1 MYCKLD
7 IYLETKVGC
16 EDGAPV
22 PASNVGLTISLD
34 FLKRP
39 GLPSPAPSSPGD
51 ATAGD
56 GLLTLILRA
65 ASSLILRTLL
75 LDPGEEGEEGAAE
88 ASFCSLWFQRPMRP
102 EVLPLRTDL
111 SFDMASLILDHLFP
125 THSPFPRTRELRTSG
140 ALDQD

>member
-1 MYCKLD
+1 MD
-7 IYLETKVGC
+7 SYLATKVGC
-16 EDGAPV
+16 EDGAAA

-75 LDPGEEGEEGAAE
+75 LDRGEEGEEGAAAV

-111 SFDMASLILDHLFP
+111 SFDM
-125 THSPFPRTRELRTSG
+125 PRF
-140 ALDQD
+140 

>member
-1 MYCKLD
+1 MD
-7 IYLETKVGC
+7 SYLETKVGC
-16 EDGAPV
+16 EEGAAE

-75 LDPGEEGEEGAAE
+75 DPGEEGEEGAAAV
-88 ASFCSLWFQRPMRP
+88 ASFSLWFQRPMSP
-102 EVLPLRTDL
+102 EVLPLRTVL
-111 SFDMASLILDHLFP
+111 SFDM
-125 THSPFPRTRELRTSG
+125 PRF
-140 ALDQD
+140 